1 MTELPE
7 TYFDSY
13 DAFSEKEI
21 LSVTEKGITLHNGV
35 YIDFSECVKNFTRA
49 YPDAECCVGEKEVT
63 DLSLT
68 FYTYPKAIMIKFL
81 YKNAQAHF
89 CDFEN
94 TIRNYGYRLY
104 DIT

>member
-1 MTELPE
+1 
-7 TYFDSY
+7 
-13 DAFSEKEI
+13 
-21 LSVTEKGITLHNGV
+21 
-35 YIDFSECVKNFTRA
+35 
-49 YPDAECCVGEKEVT
+49 VGEKEVT